1 MSRLI
6 EVQLPDRFPKPL
18 EVRVGDVLLLAA
30 TGARI
35 KDGGRAV
42 EVWGPFLSAVV
53 GENGAVV
60 APEGPPNTVLVRA
73 CEPGSVTL
81 EDSRVNEPM
90 DVSATM
96 ANNQLAYSATDTAPM
111 DVPGME
117 SATFGNELVLLRPRR
132 AELPP
137 RFHTRQDSSR
147 SFARQNIAITSDATV
162 ISKPASRG

>member
-81 EDSRVNEPM
+81 EVFTGDPFHAPRKGILRVT
-90 DVSATM
+90 V
-96 ANNQLAYSATDTAPM
+96 
-111 DVPGME
+111 
-117 SATFGNELVLLRPRR
+117 EL
-132 AELPP
+132 
-137 RFHTRQDSSR
+137 
-147 SFARQNIAITSDATV
+147 
-162 ISKPASRG
+162 